1 MLTLPDQW
9 SHQRHELLVLSC
21 YLLEFASGHSGK
33 VHLCNDCTKDTQ
45 QKKTGFRLVAG
56 DGLYHLS

>member
-21 YLLEFASGHSGK
+21 YFLEFASGHSGK

-45 QKKTGFRLVAG
+45 QKKQ
-56 DGLYHLS
+56 GLD